1 MQHVAVRPGPYVML
15 AVTDSGTG
23 IDEQTKHRIFEPF
36 FTTKERGRG
45 AGLGLAIVYGIAKQS
60 GGDVWVDSEPGRGST
75 FKVYLPRVAA
85 GTIVERPPTDAAASP
100 RGSETVLLV
109 EDEQAVRSLCRVLL
123 ERAGYC
129 VFDAA
134 NPQQAED
141 LLLQHVDRIDLL
153 VTDVIMPGSS
163 GPSLFA
169 RLSVERPTLR
179 VLYMSGYAD
188 DAFVQQAGLT
198 ADIVFLQKPF
208 TAHALMSKVREA
220 LDR

>member
-1 MQHVAVRPGPYVML
+1 
-15 AVTDSGTG
+15 
-23 IDEQTKHRIFEPF
+23 
-36 FTTKERGRG
+36 
-45 AGLGLAIVYGIAKQS
+45 
-60 GGDVWVDSEPGRGST
+60 
-75 FKVYLPRVAA
+75 
-85 GTIVERPPTDAAASP
+85 
-100 RGSETVLLV
+100 
-109 EDEQAVRSLCRVLL
+109 
-123 ERAGYC
+123 